1 MKKNKI
7 ELLAPAGNKEAF
19 VGAINAGANAV
30 YLAGKEFGARKYA
43 SNFTLDEIQD
53 LIVYAHLRHVA
64 VFVTVNTLV
73 YDEEIQHFLDYTDV
87 LVKAGVEALIVQ
99 DIGVMSLLVKRYPKT
114 EIHASTQTNTYSI
127 EQLKYLK
134 SIGVSRVILA
144 RETSIESIRNM
155 RQEVAIDLEVFV
167 HGALCVSYSGNCY
180 FSQQN
185 GGRSGNRGECA
196 QPCRLPYQL
205 YRNNELRKET
215 CYLLSTKDLYT
226 FPHMEEIMDSG
237 VVSLKIEGRMRR
249 SEYVIHA
256 VKTYREMI
264 DHILSK
270 KILSQKEKELSLM
283 FNRSFTKGYLMNE
296 RSIDIN
302 YWTRPNHQGVEVGR
316 VRSYEKGKAEIILTD
331 QLSVG
336 DGYRIVGQK
345 DLGGRVDRI
354 LYNGKKVDQAEAGMV
369 IQLDLMHEVSSNDKV
384 HKTMDKK
391 LDTIANSYIDE
402 QFKLMDL
409 QVDLQVKIGQKM
421 HATIKLNQGNSI
433 KVSSDFIVEQA
444 KKSTQTSEDILNQFN
459 RFGDSFY
466 QIKEI
471 HLDMDQ
477 GIFVPNKV
485 IKNLRRDM
493 IKALEEKV
501 LQKDT
506 LIHNVPLRV
515 SKKAYMG
522 PSFSVKVEEKEQ
534 LDFVRGK
541 VDQVY
546 LTESLWKHSM
556 EKDFLYKNRISEQ
569 ESLEDL
575 VLVHDARLGYEGKRV
590 IGSPYLNVTN
600 HLTLASLINA
610 GMEKVTLSFE
620 QSVDQMI
627 HIVQSFQ
634 ERFGFRP
641 NVEVVVYG
649 KMDLMI
655 SKYCPIQK
663 VEGTEKNC
671 MLCERYKYALRNQ
684 SGESFTIKRD
694 ASCNVRILHHKA
706 YNIMKDIPR
715 LKAHGITQFASYF
728 TDESKEQVEEIMN
741 KVLEKIS

>member
-19 VGAINAGANAV
+19 IGAINAGANAV

-43 SNFTLDEIQD
+43 SNFTLDEMKD
-53 LIVYAHLRHVA
+53 LIIYAHLRHVA

-87 LVKAGVEALIVQ
+87 LVKAGVDALIVQ
-99 DIGVMSLLVKRYPKT
+99 DIGVMSLLVKRYPNT

-134 SIGVSRVILA
+134 SIGVKRVILA
-144 RETSIESIRNM
+144 RETSIETIKKM
-155 RQEVAIDLEVFV
+155 RQEVTIDLEVFV

-226 FPHMEEIMDSG
+226 LPHIEEIIDSG

-264 DHILSK
+264 DHIFGEKSLSK
-270 KILSQKEKELSLM
+270 KEKELSFM

-296 RSIDIN
+296 QSKDIN

-316 VRSYEKGKAEIILTD
+316 VRSYEKGKAEIMLVD

-336 DGYRIVGQK
+336 DGYRIVGEK

-354 LYNGKKVDQAEAGMV
+354 LYQGKKVDKAEAGMV
-369 IQLDLMHEVSSNDKV
+369 IQLDLTHKVNPNDKV

-402 QFKLMDL
+402 QFKLIDL
-409 QVDLQVKIGQKM
+409 QVHLQVKIGQKM
-421 HATIKLNQGNSI
+421 NAIINLSQGKRI
-433 KVSSDFIVEQA
+433 KVASDFIVERA
-444 KKSTQTSEDILNQFN
+444 KKSGQSSEDILNQFN
-459 RFGDSFY
+459 RFGESFY
-466 QIKEI
+466 QVQEI

-477 GIFVPNKV
+477 GVFVPNKV
-485 IKNLRRDM
+485 IKSLRRAM
-493 IKALEEKV
+493 IEALEEHV
-501 LQKDT
+501 LKRETRIQ
-506 LIHNVPLRV
+506 HVPLRV
-515 SKKAYMG
+515 SKKEYLG

-534 LDFVRGK
+534 LEFVRGK

-546 LTESLWKHSM
+546 VKESLWPSAMK
-556 EKDFLYKNRISEQ
+556 EDFLYTNRISEQ
-569 ESLEDL
+569 DSFEDFI
-575 VLVHDARLGYEGKRV
+575 LVHDARLGYERKRV
-590 IGSPYLNVTN
+590 FGSPYLNVTN

-627 HIVQSFQ
+627 RIVQSFQ
-634 ERFGFRP
+634 EHFGFRP

-649 KMDLMI
+649 KMDLMV

-663 VEGTEKNC
+663 VEGKEKNC

-684 SGESFTIKRD
+684 SGEYFTIKRD

-706 YNIMKDIPR
+706 YNIIGDIPR
-715 LKAHGITQFASYF
+715 LKAHGIQQFACYF
-728 TDESKEQVEEIMN
+728 TDESKGQIEEVIN
-741 KVLEKIS
+741 KVQEMIV